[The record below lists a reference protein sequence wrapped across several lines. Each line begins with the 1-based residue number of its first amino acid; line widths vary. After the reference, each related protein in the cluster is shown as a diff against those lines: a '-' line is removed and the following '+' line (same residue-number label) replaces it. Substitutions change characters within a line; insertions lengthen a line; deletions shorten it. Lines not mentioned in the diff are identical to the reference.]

1 MSKGPDHFITFRS
14 NLFSM
19 EQRDHYINPCCFC
32 EDLAEWLGESL
43 STALP
48 SMALDVYQEDF
59 GWVVELVP
67 QEATHEIR
75 VIAQTFLTYEDE
87 TSDEFGVHI
96 WSRTL
101 GLWRRLVSPTP
112 ATMVESRHLVVR
124 AIDAALHAEIG
135 IRQIEWWRE
144 GFAVGPSTPHPIVV

>member
-1 MSKGPDHFITFRS
+1 MSKGPDYFVRFRS
-14 NLFSM
+14 NLFRM

-32 EDLAEWLGESL
+32 EDLAEWLEKSL

-101 GLWRRLVSPTP
+101 GLWRRLASKMPVALP
-112 ATMVESRHLVVR
+112 ENRNLVVR
-124 AIDAALHAEIG
+124 AIDAALHAEVG

-144 GFAVGPSTPHPIVV
+144 GFAVRESTPHPII